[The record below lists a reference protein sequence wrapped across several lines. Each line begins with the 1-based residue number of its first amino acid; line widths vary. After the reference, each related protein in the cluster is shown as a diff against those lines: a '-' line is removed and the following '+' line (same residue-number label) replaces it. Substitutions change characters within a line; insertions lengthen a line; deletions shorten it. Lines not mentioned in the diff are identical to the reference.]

1 MSNTTLTADIVAKAS
16 LAVLD
21 NNLGFLDTF
30 HREVESEFQNSVNG
44 YKPGATV
51 RMRRPA
57 DFTVRS
63 GNVMSIQDVIE
74 GRLAFSVDKQKGIDF
89 NFTSTDLT
97 LSVENLQKK
106 VIEPAIIRLV
116 NEIGKDC
123 LDAYYKG
130 TYHWAGTPGQ
140 TINSFGDFS
149 KGPER
154 LDEMAVPQED
164 RSAIL
169 SPGDHWAMLGSQ
181 TALYISDAAKGA
193 YRNGELGQIAGVKMF
208 TSAVVPTHIPGTRDD
223 STPIT
228 AAGSGD
234 QAVSYDTVKNTWSMD
249 LVTTGFDAAAT
260 LKEGD
265 VFTIADLYAVNPV
278 TKQPTGILQPFVVNA
293 DYTLDGTDTINISPP
308 IITSG
313 PHQTVALSTGTFA
326 SNALVNF
333 GTGGTSYKQ
342 NLVYHKNAYGLAFV
356 PMEMPA
362 GAVNPSR
369 VTSKKTGISV
379 RVIPAYDA
387 TNDVSA
393 WRLDVLYGR
402 KVIDPRIATRLSGTS
417 G

>member
-1 MSNTTLTADIVAKAS
+1 MTNTVLTADIVAKAS

-30 HREVESEFQNSVNG
+30 HREMESEFQTSVNG
-44 YKPGATV
+44 YKPGATI

-57 DFTVRS
+57 DFTIRS
-63 GNVMSIQDVIE
+63 GAVMSVQDVIE

-97 LSVENLQKK
+97 LSVESLQEK

-123 LDAYYKG
+123 LDAFYKG

-140 TINSFGDFS
+140 TINSFSDFS

-154 LDEMAVPQED
+154 LDEMAVPQD
-164 RSAIL
+164 GRTAIL
-169 SPGDHWAMLGSQ
+169 SPTDHWAMLGSQ
-181 TALYISDAAKGA
+181 TALYINDAAKSA
-193 YRNGELGQIAGVKMF
+193 YRNGELGMIAGVKMF
-208 TSAVVPTHIPGTRDD
+208 SSAVVPTHTTGSRDD
-223 STPIT
+223 TTPIT
-228 AAGSGD
+228 AAASGD
-234 QAVSYDTVKNTWSMD
+234 QSVTYDSVKNLWSMD
-249 LVTTGFDAAAT
+249 LVTTGFDNAT
-260 LKEGD
+260 TLVEGD

-278 TKQPTGILQPFVVNA
+278 TKQPTAFLQPFVVNTA
-293 DYTLDGTDTINISPP
+293 ITLDSTDTINISPP

-313 PHQTVALSTGTFA
+313 PHQTVALSTGTLA

-333 GTGGTSYKQ
+333 GAASTGYKQ
-342 NLVYHKNAYGLAFV
+342 NLMYHKNAYGLAFV

-362 GAVNPSR
+362 GAVNPAR
-369 VTSKKTGISV
+369 HTSKKTGISV
-379 RVIPAYDA
+379 RVIPSYDSL
-387 TNDVSA
+387 NDVSA

-402 KVIDPRIATRLSGTS
+402 KVIDPRIATRLSGTA
-417 G
+417 